1 MANRRRT
8 TYVIKKETKKSKTGN
23 KKTSGKKSTKSS
35 KKTKGMGLVGLKK
48 FLTNEKV
55 HAITGIFLLVFT
67 IFLLF
72 SFISFCFS
80 HEADDS
86 IFNPNLWETLNTV
99 NTEDTPENRLGIMG
113 LYFSFLFIKHWFGIS
128 SFCLLLLGFIYGIR
142 LLVKKSLLPIIR
154 TTIIVISV
162 MIWFSMFFAFV
173 APEQVWLGGGLGGQ
187 FQEYLTKRLG
197 LPGFILLM
205 LFLAFVLLITFGG
218 IRFYKRWS
226 ETLHDVAESKKEQE
240 EQVMESQAELKE
252 EPQQGKRLTIFARL
266 FSFHKN
272 KKEKRHKKET
282 LPEVKFG
289 KTYQILEEELLETP
303 KKETQPL
310 ENTLAIPIIPGEDIF
325 MEDNELTEDRFLA
338 EENNEHNCNLINEGE
353 NLPDEANEIEKES
366 VLMEQKG
373 MDDDLIQEE
382 EEGVE
387 YMKLEPYDPTADLP
401 HYRFPEP
408 DLLENYS
415 NTFRTR
421 EQKEQEIAE
430 NKLKIKETLEH
441 YNITIQ
447 SISAIEGPT
456 ITLYEIVPAP
466 GIRISRIRGLE
477 DDIAL
482 SLSAL
487 GIRIIAPMP
496 GKGTIGIEVPNV
508 SPQVVPMRSV
518 ILSDK
523 FQNTDK
529 MALPVAIGKTISNEV
544 FVFDLAKMPH
554 VLMAGATGQGKSV
567 GLNAILTSLLY
578 KKHPAELKFILVDPK
593 KVELTLYSKI
603 ERHYLAKLPDAEDAI
618 ITDTKKVVRTLNSLC
633 MEMDQRYELLK
644 TAQCR
649 NIIEYNEKFKDRRLN
664 PENGHRFLPYIV
676 LVFDEFADCIM
687 TAGREVETP
696 IARLAQLARA
706 IGIHL
711 LIATQRPSV
720 NVITGLIKANFPARI
735 AFRVSSKIDSRT
747 ILDSGGAE
755 NLIGKGDMLISTGSI
770 SSIRVQCA
778 LVDTPEIE
786 RICDYIGEQHGY
798 TDALILPEVEDETSE
813 SSQEVDDGEFDAMF
827 SEAAREVVSKQQGS
841 TSFLQRKLKLGYN
854 RAGRIMD
861 QLEREKIVGPSI
873 GSKTRDVLIKD
884 MDTLELLIR
893 ERNLHGQKA
902 S

>member
-8 TYVIKKETKKSKTGN
+8 TFVIKKETKKTKTKT
-23 KKTSGKKSTKSS
+23 KKTPDKKSSRTSA
-35 KKTKGMGLVGLKK
+35 KKPKRSGFSGLKN
-48 FLTNEKV
+48 FFINERV
-55 HAITGIFLLVFT
+55 HAIAGVFLLVFSL
-67 IFLLF
+67 FLLL

-86 IFNPNLWETLNTV
+86 IFKPSLWETLNT
-99 NTEDTPENRLGIMG
+99 EDIPLNKLGIMG

-128 SFCLLLLGFIYGIR
+128 SFCFLLLGFIYGVR
-142 LLVKKSLLPIIR
+142 LLTKKSLLPIVR
-154 TTIIVISV
+154 TTIIVISI
-162 MIWFSMFFAFV
+162 MIWFSMFFALI
-173 APEQVWLGGGLGGQ
+173 APEQVWLGGGLGGHL
-187 FQEYLTKRLG
+187 QEYLTKKIG
-197 LPGFILLM
+197 FPGFILLM

-218 IRFYKRWS
+218 VQFYKRWS
-226 ETLHDVAESKKEQE
+226 GAMRETSHEEKEQIE
-240 EQVMESQAELKE
+240 EIEKINDEPKIEEEYQKE
-252 EPQQGKRLTIFARL
+252 KRIPIFARL
-266 FSFHKN
+266 FSFKKREKKRKKN
-272 KKEKRHKKET
+272 IV
-282 LPEVKFG
+282 PEPEYG
-289 KTYQILEEELLETP
+289 KAYQILDEEVLESSS
-303 KKETQPL
+303 KEVHPS
-310 ENTLAIPIIPGEDIF
+310 EGMLAAASFIPGEDIF
-325 MEDNELTEDRFLA
+325 IEDNE
-338 EENNEHNCNLINEGE
+338 ENNDAQVDDEETIINKDCEPE
-353 NLPDEANEIEKES
+353 NIPAVI
-366 VLMEQKG
+366 EQKE
-373 MDDDLIQEE
+373 MDNDLFQEE
-382 EEGVE
+382 EESSE
-387 YMKLEPYDPTADLP
+387 YQKLEPYDPRADLP
-401 HYRFPEP
+401 HFRFPET

-415 NTFRTR
+415 NTLRTR
-421 EQKEQEIAE
+421 EQKEREIAE

-466 GIRISRIRGLE
+466 GIRISRIRSLE

-487 GIRIIAPMP
+487 GIRIIAPIP
-496 GKGTIGIEVPNV
+496 GKGTIGIEVPNGT
-508 SPQVVPMRSV
+508 PQVVPMKSV
-518 ILSDK
+518 ILSEK
-523 FQNTDK
+523 FQSTDK
-529 MALPVAIGKTISNEV
+529 MALPIAIGKTISNEV

-603 ERHYLAKLPDAEDAI
+603 ERHYLAKLPDVEDAI

-633 MEMDQRYELLK
+633 QEMDQRYELLK
-644 TAQCR
+644 MAQCR
-649 NIIEYNEKFKDRRLN
+649 NIIEYNEKFKSRRLN

-786 RICDYIGEQHGY
+786 RICDFIGEQHGY
-798 TDALILPEVEDETSE
+798 THALMLPEVEDEIADST
-813 SSQEVDDGEFDAMF
+813 QEADDGEFDSMF
-827 SEAAREVVSKQQGS
+827 AEAAREVVNKQQGS
-841 TSFLQRKLKLGYN
+841 TSFLQRKFKLGYN

-884 MDTLELLIR
+884 MDVLESFIR
-893 ERNLHGQKA
+893 EKHIHR
-902 S
+902 

>member
-8 TYVIKKETKKSKTGN
+8 ETISVIKKEAKKTKTGK
-23 KKTSGKKSTKSS
+23 KKTSNKKSS
-35 KKTKGMGLVGLKK
+35 KSSSRKKGMSLSGLKN

-55 HAITGIFLLVFT
+55 HAVMGIFLLVFT
-67 IFLLF
+67 LFLLL
-72 SFISFCFS
+72 SFVSFCFT

-86 IFNPNLWETLNTV
+86 IFKPNFWETLNT
-99 NTEDTPENRLGIMG
+99 EDIPQNRLGIMG

-128 SFCLLLLGFIYGIR
+128 SFCFLLLGFIYGVR
-142 LLVKKSLLPIIR
+142 LLIKKSLLPIVR
-154 TTIIVISV
+154 TTVIVISV
-162 MIWFSMFFAFV
+162 MIWFSMFFTFIMPR
-173 APEQVWLGGGLGGQ
+173 PEHLWLGGCLGGQ
-187 FQEYLTKRLG
+187 LQEYLTKKVG
-197 LPGFILLM
+197 QPGFVLLM

-218 IRFYKRWS
+218 VRFYKHCL
-226 ETLHDVAESKKEQE
+226 EKTQEQDVIEKEEEGQTVESHE
-240 EQVMESQAELKE
+240 ELKQTESQQE
-252 EPQQGKRLTIFARL
+252 RRISIFARL
-266 FSFHKN
+266 FPFHKN
-272 KKEKRHKKET
+272 KKRKKHKRGTQLEA
-282 LPEVKFG
+282 EYG
-289 KTYQILEEELLETP
+289 NIYQELDRELLETVE
-303 KKETQPL
+303 KEIQPS
-310 ENTLAIPIIPGEDIF
+310 ENTFATQIIPGEDILI
-325 MEDNELTEDRFLA
+325 EDEENDHTDNNEYACNSINEADALFDAVNELEDTPAF
-338 EENNEHNCNLINEGE
+338 
-353 NLPDEANEIEKES
+353 
-366 VLMEQKG
+366 MEQKT
-373 MDDDLIQEE
+373 MEDDLFQDEE
-382 EEGVE
+382 AGAE
-387 YMKLEPYDPTADLP
+387 YMKLEPYDPREDLL
-401 HYRFPEP
+401 HYRFPDPE
-408 DLLENYS
+408 LLENYP
-415 NTFRTR
+415 NTLRTR
-421 EQKEQEIAE
+421 EQKELEIAE
-430 NKLKIKETLEH
+430 NKLKIKQTLEH

-456 ITLYEIVPAP
+456 ITLYEIVPSP

-508 SPQVVPMRSV
+508 VPQIVPMKSV
-518 ILSDK
+518 ILSEK
-523 FQNTDK
+523 FQTTDK

-618 ITDTKKVVRTLNSLC
+618 ITDTKKVVRTLTSLC
-633 MEMDQRYELLK
+633 KEMDQRYELLK
-644 TAQCR
+644 MAQCR
-649 NIIEYNEKFKDRRLN
+649 NIVEYNEKFKSRRLN
-664 PENGHRFLPYIV
+664 PEKGHRFLPYIV

-786 RICDYIGEQHGY
+786 RICDFIGEQHGY
-798 TDALILPEVEDETSE
+798 TQALMLPDVEDETSDPL
-813 SSQEVDDGEFDAMF
+813 QEADDGEFDSMF
-827 SEAAREVVSKQQGS
+827 AEAAREVVSKQQGS
-841 TSFLQRKLKLGYN
+841 TSFLQRKFKLGYN

-884 MDTLELLIR
+884 MDTLEMFIR
-893 ERNLHGQKA
+893 EKKIHG
-902 S
+902 

>member
-1 MANRRRT
+1 M
-8 TYVIKKETKKSKTGN
+8 SL
-23 KKTSGKKSTKSS
+23 
-35 KKTKGMGLVGLKK
+35 KGLRN
-48 FLTNEKV
+48 FITNEKV

-67 IFLLF
+67 LFLLL
-72 SFISFCFS
+72 SFVSFCFS

-86 IFNPNLWETLNTV
+86 IFNPNFWETLNT
-99 NTEDTPENRLGIMG
+99 EDIPKNRLGIMG
-113 LYFSFLFIKHWFGIS
+113 LYFSFLFIKHWFGVA
-128 SFCLLLLGFIYGIR
+128 SFCFLLLGFIYGVR
-142 LLVKKSLLPIIR
+142 LLIKKSLLPILR
-154 TTIIVISV
+154 TTVIVMSI
-162 MIWFSMFFAFV
+162 MIWFSMFFAFI
-173 APEQVWLGGGLGGQ
+173 APDQMWLGGGLGAQ
-187 FQEYLTKRLG
+187 LQEYLSKKVG
-197 LPGFILLM
+197 SPGFILLM
-205 LFLAFVLLITFGG
+205 LFFAFVLLITFGG
-218 IRFYKRWS
+218 VRFYKHLS
-226 ETLHDVAESKKEQE
+226 EIQETSEKEQN
-240 EQVMESQAELKE
+240 EQTIQSHDELKE
-252 EPQQGKRLTIFARL
+252 EIEKPQPERKISILTRL
-266 FSFHKN
+266 FSFS
-272 KKEKRHKKET
+272 KKEKRHKRKRSPET
-282 LPEVKFG
+282 EYG
-289 KTYQILEEELLETP
+289 NTYQILEEELLDTP
-303 KKETQPL
+303 ISKKEIQPS
-310 ENTLAIPIIPGEDIF
+310 ENTLVSSIIPGEDIF
-325 MEDNELTEDRFLA
+325 IEDN
-338 EENNEHNCNLINEGE
+338 EENNEYHCPPLNDNDEDPIN
-353 NLPDEANEIEKES
+353 NAPNELEDAIA
-366 VLMEQKG
+366 VHEQKD
-373 MDDDLIQEE
+373 MDEDLFQEE
-382 EEGVE
+382 ETGAE
-387 YMKLEPYDPTADLP
+387 YMKLEPYDPKEDLP
-401 HYRFPEP
+401 HYRFPDP

-415 NTFRTR
+415 NTLRTR
-421 EQKEQEIAE
+421 EQKEREIVE
-430 NKLKIKETLEH
+430 NKLKIKETLEN

-456 ITLYEIVPAP
+456 ITLYEIVPSP

-487 GIRIIAPMP
+487 GIRIIAPIP

-508 SPQVVPMRSV
+508 APQVVPMKSV
-518 ILSDK
+518 ILSEK

-603 ERHYLAKLPDAEDAI
+603 ERHYLAKLPEAEDAI

-633 MEMDQRYELLK
+633 KEMDERYELLK
-644 TAQCR
+644 AAQCR
-649 NIIEYNEKFKDRRLN
+649 NIVEYNEKFKSRRLN
-664 PENGHRFLPYIV
+664 PEKGHRFLPYII

-711 LIATQRPSV
+711 IIATQRPSV

-786 RICDYIGEQHGY
+786 RICDFIGEQHGY
-798 TDALILPEVEDETSE
+798 THALMLPDVEDEMS
-813 SSQEVDDGEFDAMF
+813 SDPSQEVDDGEFDAMF
-827 SEAAREVVSKQQGS
+827 AEAAREVVSKQQGS

-861 QLEREKIVGPSI
+861 QLERENIVGPSL

-884 MDTLELLIR
+884 MDTLETVIR
-893 ERNLHGQKA
+893 EKVVHR
-902 S
+902 

>member
-8 TYVIKKETKKSKTGN
+8 TYVLKKEVKKSKTGKTGK
-23 KKTSGKKSTKSS
+23 KKTSDKKTSKSS
-35 KKTKGMGLVGLKK
+35 KKMNGISFVGVKN
-48 FLTNEKV
+48 FVTNEKV
-55 HAITGIFLLVFT
+55 HAIVGVFLLIFT
-67 IFLLF
+67 LFLLL

-86 IFNPNLWETLNTV
+86 IFKPNLWETLNTDDV
-99 NTEDTPENRLGIMG
+99 PQNNLRIMG

-128 SFCLLLLGFIYGIR
+128 SFCLLLLGFIYGVR
-142 LLVKKSLLPIIR
+142 LLTKKSLLPVVR
-154 TTIIVISV
+154 TTIIVVSI
-162 MIWFSMFFAFV
+162 MIWFSMFFAFIV
-173 APEQVWLGGGLGGQ
+173 PEQVWLGGGLGAQ
-187 FQEYLTKRLG
+187 LQEYFTKKIG
-197 LPGFILLM
+197 SPGFVLLM

-218 IRFYKRWS
+218 IRFYKRCS
-226 ETLHDVAESKKEQE
+226 GIMQEQEVFEE
-240 EQVMESQAELKE
+240 EQVEVEAKVDAKPDDELKE
-252 EPQQGKRLTIFARL
+252 KESQEEKRISIFARM
-266 FSFHKN
+266 FSFKR
-272 KKEKRHKKET
+272 KEKKHKKKT
-282 LPEVKFG
+282 LPEPEYG
-289 KTYQILEEELLETP
+289 NTYQVLEEELLEST
-303 KKETQPL
+303 KKEVQPS
-310 ENTLAIPIIPGEDIF
+310 EGTLSETPFIPGEDIF
-325 MEDNELTEDRFLA
+325 IDDNEEDI
-338 EENNEHNCNLINEGE
+338 CVPINEEDIPVSINENEEDTIADNNDELENTDSITEQE
-353 NLPDEANEIEKES
+353 NLDDE
-366 VLMEQKG
+366 VF
-373 MDDDLIQEE
+373 QEE
-382 EEGVE
+382 EAGAA
-387 YMKLEPYDPTADLP
+387 YKKLEPYDPRADLP
-401 HYRFPEP
+401 HFRFPEAE
-408 DLLENYS
+408 LLENYS
-415 NTFRTR
+415 NTLRTR
-421 EQKEQEIAE
+421 EQKEREIIE

-456 ITLYEIVPAP
+456 ITLYEIVPSP

-487 GIRIIAPMP
+487 GIRIIAPIP

-633 MEMDQRYELLK
+633 QEMDQRYELLK
-644 TAQCR
+644 IAQCR
-649 NIIEYNEKFKDRRLN
+649 NIIEYNEKFKARRLN

-711 LIATQRPSV
+711 IIATQRPSV

-770 SSIRVQCA
+770 YSIRVQCA

-786 RICDYIGEQHGY
+786 RICEFIGEQHGY
-798 TDALILPEVEDETSE
+798 TNALMLPEVEDEMSDPT
-813 SSQEVDDGEFDAMF
+813 QEADDGEFDTMF
-827 SEAAREVVSKQQGS
+827 TEAAREVVSKQQGS
-841 TSFLQRKLKLGYN
+841 TSFLQRKFKLGYN

-884 MDTLELLIR
+884 MDVLEAFIR
-893 ERNLHGQKA
+893 EKNIHR
-902 S
+902 

>member
-1 MANRRRT
+1 
-8 TYVIKKETKKSKTGN
+8 
-23 KKTSGKKSTKSS
+23 
-35 KKTKGMGLVGLKK
+35 
-48 FLTNEKV
+48 
-55 HAITGIFLLVFT
+55 
-67 IFLLF
+67 
-72 SFISFCFS
+72 
-80 HEADDS
+80 
-86 IFNPNLWETLNTV
+86 
-99 NTEDTPENRLGIMG
+99 
-113 LYFSFLFIKHWFGIS
+113 LFIKQWFGIS
-128 SFCLLLLGFIYGIR
+128 SFCFLLLGFIYGVR
-142 LLVKKSLLPIIR
+142 LLVKKTLLPILR
-154 TTIIVISV
+154 TTIIVMSI
-162 MIWFSMFFAFV
+162 MIWFSMFFAFIV
-173 APEQVWLGGGLGGQ
+173 PDQMWLGGGLGAQ
-187 FQEYLTKRLG
+187 LQEYLTKKVG
-197 LPGFILLM
+197 SPGFILLM
-205 LFLAFVLLITFGG
+205 LFFAFVLLITFGG
-218 IRFYKRWS
+218 VRFYKRWS
-226 ETLHDVAESKKEQE
+226 EIQESSEKEQN
-240 EQVMESQAELKE
+240 EQTMQSPDELKE
-252 EPQQGKRLTIFARL
+252 EREERQPERKISIFARL
-266 FSFHKN
+266 FSFSKRE
-272 KKEKRHKKET
+272 KKHKKKLSPET
-282 LPEVKFG
+282 EYG
-289 KTYQILEEELLETP
+289 NIYQILEEELLDIP
-303 KKETQPL
+303 ASKKEIQPS
-310 ENTLAIPIIPGEDIF
+310 ENTIVASIIPGEDIF
-325 MEDNELTEDRFLA
+325 IEDT
-338 EENNEHNCNLINEGE
+338 EENNEYNCSPIN
-353 NLPDEANEIEKES
+353 DEDILDDVPNEIEDPTT
-366 VLMEQKG
+366 VMEQKN
-373 MDDDLIQEE
+373 MDDDLFQDEE
-382 EEGVE
+382 TGVE
-387 YMKLEPYDPTADLP
+387 YMKLEPYDPKADLP

-415 NTFRTR
+415 NTLRTR
-421 EQKEQEIAE
+421 EQKEREIVE
-430 NKLKIKETLEH
+430 NKLKIKETLEY

-456 ITLYEIVPAP
+456 ITLYEIVPSP

-487 GIRIIAPMP
+487 GIRIIAPIP

-508 SPQVVPMRSV
+508 APQVVPMKSV
-518 ILSDK
+518 ILSEK

-633 MEMDQRYELLK
+633 QEMDQRYELLK
-644 TAQCR
+644 IAQCR
-649 NIIEYNEKFKDRRLN
+649 NIVEYNEKFKSRRLN
-664 PENGHRFLPYIV
+664 PEKGHRFLPYIV

-786 RICDYIGEQHGY
+786 RICDFIGEQHGY
-798 TDALILPEVEDETSE
+798 IHALMLPDVEEEMSDP
-813 SSQEVDDGEFDAMF
+813 SQEVDDGEFDPMF
-827 SEAAREVVSKQQGS
+827 AEAAREVVSKQQGS

-861 QLEREKIVGPSI
+861 QLERENIVGPSH

-884 MDTLELLIR
+884 MDTLETFIR
-893 ERNLHGQKA
+893 EKTVHR
-902 S
+902 

>member
-8 TYVIKKETKKSKTGN
+8 TYVLKKEVKKAKNGK
-23 KKTSGKKSTKSS
+23 KKTSDKKNAKSS
-35 KKTKGMGLVGLKK
+35 KKMKGMSFVGIKN
-48 FLTNEKV
+48 FLTSEKV
-55 HAITGIFLLVFT
+55 HAIAGIFLLVFSL
-67 IFLLF
+67 FLFF

-86 IFNPNLWETLNTV
+86 IFKPNLWNTL
-99 NTEDTPENRLGIMG
+99 NTEDTPENQLGVMG

-128 SFCLLLLGFIYGIR
+128 SFGLLLLGFIYGVR
-142 LLVKKSLLPIIR
+142 LLTKKSVLPIVR
-154 TTIIVISV
+154 TTVIVISV

-173 APEQVWLGGGLGGQ
+173 APEQVWLGGGLGAQ
-187 FQEYLTKRLG
+187 FQEYFTKRIG
-197 LPGFILLM
+197 FPGFILLM
-205 LFLAFVLLITFGG
+205 LFFAFVLLITFGG
-218 IRFYKRWS
+218 LRFYQRLS
-226 ETLHDVAESKKEQE
+226 GVMQEVAQE
-240 EQVMESQAELKE
+240 EQAEVDTKINDEPTIKE
-252 EPQQGKRLTIFARL
+252 VQEEKKISIFARM
-266 FSFHKN
+266 FSFKR
-272 KKEKRHKKET
+272 KEKRNRKKN
-282 LPEVKFG
+282 LPEPEYG
-289 KTYQILEEELLETP
+289 KPYQILEEEVLEST
-303 KKETQPL
+303 KKETQPSEGML
-310 ENTLAIPIIPGEDIF
+310 SDTPFIPGEDIF
-325 MEDNELTEDRFLA
+325 IEDTEEDTCIPIKEEDTCVSINGEDILADNNDELENTAFETEQ
-338 EENNEHNCNLINEGE
+338 E
-353 NLPDEANEIEKES
+353 NLDDE
-366 VLMEQKG
+366 MFQ
-373 MDDDLIQEE
+373 DEE
-382 EEGVE
+382 VGAE
-387 YMKLEPYDPTADLP
+387 YKKLEPYDPRLDLP
-401 HYRFPEP
+401 HYRFPEAE
-408 DLLENYS
+408 LLENYS
-415 NTFRTR
+415 NTSRTR
-421 EQKEQEIAE
+421 EQKEREIAE

-456 ITLYEIVPAP
+456 ITLYEIVPSP

-487 GIRIIAPMP
+487 GIRIIAPIP

-508 SPQVVPMRSV
+508 SPQIVPMRSV

-523 FQNTDK
+523 FQTTEK

-633 MEMDQRYELLK
+633 QEMDQRYELLK
-644 TAQCR
+644 IAQCR
-649 NIIEYNEKFKDRRLN
+649 NIIEYNEKFKARRLN

-770 SSIRVQCA
+770 YSIRVQCA

-786 RICDYIGEQHGY
+786 RICDFIGEQHGY
-798 TDALILPEVEDETSE
+798 TNALMLPEVEDETSDPT
-813 SSQEVDDGEFDAMF
+813 QEADDGEFDAMF
-827 SEAAREVVSKQQGS
+827 AEAAREVVSKQQGS
-841 TSFLQRKLKLGYN
+841 TSFLQRKFKLGYN

-884 MDTLELLIR
+884 MDVLEAFIR
-893 ERNLHGQKA
+893 EKNIHR
-902 S
+902 